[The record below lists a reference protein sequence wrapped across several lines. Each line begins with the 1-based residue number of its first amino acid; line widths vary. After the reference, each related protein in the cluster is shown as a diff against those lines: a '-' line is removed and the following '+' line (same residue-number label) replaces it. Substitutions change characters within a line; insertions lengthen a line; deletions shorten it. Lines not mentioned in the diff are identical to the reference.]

1 MRFKVPH
8 DFSYAPLFATVP
20 GLMMLAAFTADE
32 HGLTMIETVLSG
44 LVIVAGALW
53 AGLKQSHSYPE
64 TVTRVD
70 TTLASTILNALP
82 DPVVLLDGRRRVLA
96 ANVAADE
103 LLGAGINGRDVCLT
117 LRQPEAQ
124 QALKAVVDG
133 GAPRAGADITF
144 EAPMRRIY
152 QIQVM
157 GVPKDEG
164 LTVRA
169 VVALHEITAL
179 KGAETMRAD
188 FVANVSHEL
197 RSPLSTLTGFIETLR
212 TTAKDDPAAQERF
225 LEIMEGEAGR
235 MTRLIDDLLSLS
247 RIEVNEH
254 IRPRDPVNLAD
265 MIGAILDSVSHKTA
279 KRGVTITTDL
289 PDDLPVVAGNTD
301 ELREVLQNLVDNAI
315 KYGGAD
321 SMVTISAQVLEA
333 FGETGA
339 PGVEVAIRDQ
349 GEGIAAEHLP
359 RLTERFYR
367 IDKGRSR
374 AMGGTG
380 LGLAIVKH
388 ILNRHRGRL
397 MVDSAVGEGSTF
409 RVQLPVF
416 KD

>member
-1 MRFKVPH
+1 MRFKIPK
-8 DFSYAPLFATVP
+8 DFSYIPLFAAVP
-20 GLMMLAAFTADE
+20 GLMMLAAFTAGE
-32 HGLTMIETVLSG
+32 HGLTLTETLLSG
-44 LVIVAGALW
+44 LVISAGALW
-53 AGLKQSHSYPE
+53 AGLRQSQPHTQ

-70 TTLASTILNALP
+70 TTLASTILNTLP

-96 ANVAADE
+96 ANMAADE
-103 LLGAGINGRDVCLT
+103 LLGAGINGRDVCLI

-124 QALKAVVDG
+124 DAIKGVTEG
-133 GAPRAGADITF
+133 GKPRAGGEVTF

-152 QIQVM
+152 QMQIM
-157 GVPKDEG
+157 AVPKDEG

-197 RSPLSTLTGFIETLR
+197 RSPLSTLTGFIETLL
-212 TTAKDDPAAQERF
+212 TTAKDDPNARERF
-225 LEIMEGEAGR
+225 LGIMDGEAGR

-247 RIEVNEH
+247 KIEVNEH
-254 IRPRDPVNLAD
+254 IRPRDRVD
-265 MIGAILDSVSHKTA
+265 VGAIVGAIAESVSHKA
-279 KRGVTITTDL
+279 QKRGVVIRLEIPEGLAAVT
-289 PDDLPVVAGNTD
+289 GNAD

-315 KYGGAD
+315 KYGGRD
-321 SMVTISAQVLEA
+321 STVTISAHTLDHFA
-333 FGETGA
+333 ETKT
-339 PGVEVAIRDQ
+339 PGVEVAVRDE
-349 GEGIAAEHLP
+349 GDGIAAEHLP

-374 AMGGTG
+374 SMGGTG

-397 MVDSAVGEGSTF
+397 LIDSTVGEGTTF

-416 KD
+416 QD